1 MFKISESQA
10 LKMKLSIYICLTEHK
25 NCYFFLVGI
34 FVKTGSNHFTTM
46 SDHCTVAHTYGDEG
60 VGVLSALVAGV
71 HLHLYPEIH
80 LAWRST
86 KVPCTQEANKT
97 PLLSSILK
105 KGINTSK

>member
-1 MFKISESQA
+1 
-10 LKMKLSIYICLTEHK
+10 
-25 NCYFFLVGI
+25 
-34 FVKTGSNHFTTM
+34 M

-97 PLLSSILK
+97 PLLSSILNFEEGNQHFK
-105 KGINTSK
+105 IELSGTVLVALNA